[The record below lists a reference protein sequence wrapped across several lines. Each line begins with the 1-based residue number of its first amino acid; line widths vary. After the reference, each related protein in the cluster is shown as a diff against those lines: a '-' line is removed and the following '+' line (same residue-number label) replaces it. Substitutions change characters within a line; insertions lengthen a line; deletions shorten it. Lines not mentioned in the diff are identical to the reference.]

1 MMNNFIKKHGCVF
14 KAVAVVG
21 VVQFL
26 LPEIAHATGV
36 TGEGAGILGIES
48 TWAKIKPYFIWA
60 FALGGVTYSG
70 LNIRK
75 VILGDYRALG
85 PAALAAIIG
94 GLGVEGVFGEK
105 ALSVLLP

>member
-1 MMNNFIKKHGCVF
+1 MMNNFIKKHNCVL

-36 TGEGAGILGIES
+36 TGNAGILGIES
-48 TWAKIKPYFIWA
+48 TWAKIKPYFTWA
-60 FALGGVTYSG
+60 FALGGVAYSG

-94 GLGVEGVFGEK
+94 GLGVEGVFGTDV
-105 ALSVLLP
+105 LSVLLP

>member
-1 MMNNFIKKHGCVF
+1 MNNFIKKHNCVL

-36 TGEGAGILGIES
+36 TGEGAGILGIEN
-48 TWAKIKPYFIWA
+48 TWAKIKPYFTWA
-60 FALGGVTYSG
+60 FALGGVAYSG

-94 GLGVEGVFGEK
+94 GLGVEGVFGDK